1 MKNLP
6 PALGM
11 ESALE
16 DLEKNAGAK
25 AQTVAIPGRLPSA
38 MDRAVLAARIAN
50 DHKAK
55 DVLVLDLR
63 GLTPLFDFFVLC
75 TGNSRRQIR
84 TIAEEVDAGLR
95 SVGDKR
101 IGIEGYE
108 ASQWIL
114 QDYGDVVVHV
124 FEPSKRVYYELEEL
138 WADAGR
144 IPWAPSQS

>member
-1 MKNLP
+1 MLFS
-6 PALGM
+6 ALGM
-11 ESALE
+11 ESNLE
-16 DLEKNAGAK
+16 EQVHNTAVK
-25 AQTVAIPGRLPSA
+25 TEPSVPVRRLPSA
-38 MDRAVLAARIAN
+38 RDRAILAARIAN

-55 DVLVLDLR
+55 DILILDLT

-75 TGNSRRQIR
+75 TGNSRRQLR

-95 SVGDKR
+95 AVGDKR

-144 IPWAPSQS
+144 VPWEPAKP

>member
-1 MKNLP
+1 
-6 PALGM
+6 M
-11 ESALE
+11 EFALE
-16 DLEKNAGAK
+16 DQDKNAGA
-25 AQTVAIPGRLPSA
+25 AASQAALAGRLPSA
-38 MDRAVLAARIAN
+38 LDRAVLAARIAN
-50 DHKAK
+50 DNKAK

-63 GLTPLFDFFVLC
+63 GLTPLYDFFVLC

-84 TIAEEVDAGLR
+84 TITEEVDAGLR
-95 SVGDKR
+95 AVGDKR

-144 IPWAPSQS
+144 ISWAPSQA

>member
-1 MKNLP
+1 
-6 PALGM
+6 M
-11 ESALE
+11 ESNLE
-16 DLEKNAGAK
+16 EQVHNTAVKTGSS
-25 AQTVAIPGRLPSA
+25 VPVRRLPSA
-38 MDRAVLAARIAN
+38 RDRAILAARIAN

-55 DVLVLDLR
+55 DILILDLT

-75 TGNSRRQIR
+75 TGNSRRQLR

-95 SVGDKR
+95 AVGDKR

-144 IPWAPSQS
+144 VPWEPAKP

>member
-1 MKNLP
+1 
-6 PALGM
+6 M
-11 ESALE
+11 ECALE
-16 DLEKNAGAK
+16 DQEKNAGAK
-25 AQTVAIPGRLPSA
+25 THPVASAGRLPSA
-38 MDRAVLAARIAN
+38 MDRAILAARIAN

-75 TGNSRRQIR
+75 TGNSRRQLR

>member
-1 MKNLP
+1 
-6 PALGM
+6 M
-11 ESALE
+11 ESNLE
-16 DLEKNAGAK
+16 DQVQNIAVKTASSAP
-25 AQTVAIPGRLPSA
+25 ARRLPSA
-38 MDRAVLAARIAN
+38 RERAILAARIAN

-55 DVLVLDLR
+55 DILVLDLT
-63 GLTPLFDFFVLC
+63 GLTPLFDYFVLC
-75 TGNSRRQIR
+75 TGNSRRQLR

-95 SVGDKR
+95 AVGDKR

-144 IPWAPSQS
+144 IPWEPAKS